1 MARMAKARTSFRIKA
16 VSLIH
21 RLFIKTLLSMVYSR
35 DVTSAAHI
43 TVYFFKKHPA
53 GDADFKLQMPMP
65 MPVRC
70 SSRIGA
76 LLHSLIGAMF
86 CHWRGG
92 RPPVPLACGG
102 EGQPQRRS
110 EGAAK
115 YWSTD
120 QTLKSYVRMNGTWC
134 CAPLVGDY
142 GDHQV
147 CQTQNVSK

>member
-134 CAPLVGDY
+134 V
-142 GDHQV
+142 HH
-147 CQTQNVSK
+147 